1 MPVRHKH
8 ASGGDQDDLCW
19 KHRNEHHSL
28 VDDKLEDCGLSH
40 RCEAV
45 LHRRTLSCRE
55 AAFSSPHDLPSVCAA
70 RVRIIEAGDAYRA
83 RMGTG

>member
-45 LHRRTLSCRE
+45 LHGRALSRPE
-55 AAFSSPHDLPSVCAA
+55 AASCSPHYLPSAVC
-70 RVRIIEAGDAYRA
+70 RQVRIIEAGDAYGA
-83 RMGTG
+83 RMVQG